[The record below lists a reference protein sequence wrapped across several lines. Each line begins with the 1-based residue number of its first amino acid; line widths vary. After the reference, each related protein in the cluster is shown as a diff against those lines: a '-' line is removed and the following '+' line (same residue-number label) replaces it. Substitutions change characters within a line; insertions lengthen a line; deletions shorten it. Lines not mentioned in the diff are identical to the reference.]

1 MSTPETL
8 EPNNEDLAAA
18 ETSQCDSLPPLEDI
32 QCEKEV
38 GSDQVVYI
46 AAGDEELHLQNQ
58 VKSEVDPNLTAK
70 DFREFLDFWEGLDFF
85 DAEEELDDPGDLTLK
100 PIWL

>member
-8 EPNNEDLAAA
+8 ELNNEDLAAA

-32 QCEKEV
+32 QRKKEV

-46 AAGDEELHLQNQ
+46 AAGDKELHL
-58 VKSEVDPNLTAK
+58 
-70 DFREFLDFWEGLDFF
+70 
-85 DAEEELDDPGDLTLK
+85 
-100 PIWL
+100 

>member
-46 AAGDEELHLQNQ
+46 AAGDEELHL
-58 VKSEVDPNLTAK
+58 
-70 DFREFLDFWEGLDFF
+70 
-85 DAEEELDDPGDLTLK
+85 
-100 PIWL
+100 